1 MDESLTHKYLRNMTD
16 AIAQNRMDLID
27 GLRRFQEDF
36 NKDFQFRDVLH
47 TLKLTKKE
55 LRTICDLRGS
65 DKIDRLFFY
74 YIYIV
79 KDVWPLVHSLEN
91 SYQWIYEKILSSSND
106 KWISDYRRAIQ
117 DIPNN
122 QDFNVHRIEYL
133 WTIQQELKALKRGH
147 YLILFGKLGFGKKWL
162 AA

>member
-1 MDESLTHKYLRNMTD
+1 MTD
-16 AIAQNRMDLID
+16 AIMLSGADLID

-36 NKDFQFRDVLH
+36 NKDFSLRDVLH
-47 TLKLTKKE
+47 ALRLELTKKE
-55 LRTICDLRGS
+55 LMAIKECKGHLEQM
-65 DKIDRLFFY
+65 DRLFFF

-79 KDVWPLVHSLEN
+79 KDVRPLVNSLQD
-91 SYQWIYEKILSSSND
+91 SYRWIYEKVLSSSND
-106 KWISDYRRAIQ
+106 KWIADYRRAIL

-122 QDFNVHRIEYL
+122 QDFNVHRTEYL
-133 WTIQQELKALKRGH
+133 WTIQQELKTLKRGH

>member
-1 MDESLTHKYLRNMTD
+1 MTD
-16 AIAQNRMDLID
+16 AIMLSGADLID

-36 NKDFQFRDVLH
+36 NKDFSLRDVLH
-47 TLKLTKKE
+47 ALRGELTKKE
-55 LRTICDLRGS
+55 LMAIKECKCHLEQM
-65 DKIDRLFFY
+65 DRLFFY

-79 KDVWPLVHSLEN
+79 KDVWPLVHSLQD
-91 SYQWIYEKILSSSND
+91 SYRWIYEKVLSSSND
-106 KWISDYRRAIQ
+106 KWISDYRRAIL

-122 QDFNVHRIEYL
+122 QDFNVHRTEYL

>member
-1 MDESLTHKYLRNMTD
+1 MSERKLSKE
-16 AIAQNRMDLID
+16 DLID

-36 NKDFQFRDVLH
+36 NRDFSLRDVCH
-47 TLKLTKKE
+47 E
-55 LRTICDLRGS
+55 LRREFTKNVLVELLNEKENAVE
-65 DKIDRLFFY
+65 KIDRLFFY
-74 YIYIV
+74 FIYIV
-79 KDVWPLVHSLEN
+79 KDVRPLIKSLEN
-91 SYQWIYEKILSSSND
+91 SYQWIYEKIYSSSKD
-106 KWISDYRRAIQ
+106 KWISDYRNAIL

-122 QDFNVHRIEYL
+122 QDSNVHRTEYL

>member
-1 MDESLTHKYLRNMTD
+1 MMTD
-16 AIAQNRMDLID
+16 AIMLSGADLID

-36 NKDFQFRDVLH
+36 NKDFSLRDVLH
-47 TLKLTKKE
+47 ALRGELTKKE
-55 LRTICDLRGS
+55 LMAIKEIKS
-65 DKIDRLFFY
+65 HVEQMDRLIFF

-79 KDVWPLVHSLEN
+79 KDAWPLVNSLQD
-91 SYQWIYEKILSSSND
+91 SYRWIYEKILSSSND
-106 KWISDYRRAIQ
+106 KWISDYRRAIL

-122 QDFNVHRIEYL
+122 KDFNVHRTEYL
-133 WTIQQELKALKRGH
+133 WTIQQELKSLKRGH